1 MSNQGIL
8 PIDIPHQPRLTNFV
22 VGDNAEL
29 VETLASSASA
39 SASDSDSGFVG
50 FWSCGED
57 VCGKTHLL
65 RAAALAAA
73 EAGQVHAYVDCA
85 QLRAAS
91 VVETLA
97 GLTATVR
104 DGMDLSVTV
113 AVDHVA
119 HLQHQGAA
127 EEALMALY
135 NALQELPPQGDVIR
149 RLLVAHRQG
158 AGQLAFRLQDLN
170 SRMRALAH
178 HRVRE
183 LSDSDKGFLLRDRAE
198 QSGYHLSE
206 AVLEY
211 WLRRGPRS
219 MDRLLADLATLDQA
233 TLQHKR
239 LLTVPLLKS
248 VLGY

>member
-1 MSNQGIL
+1 LSSQGVL
-8 PIDIPHQPRLTNFV
+8 SIDVLHQPKLTNFV
-22 VGDNAEL
+22 VGDNVEL
-29 VETLASSASA
+29 VEALASPV
-39 SASDSDSGFVG
+39 SGFGG
-50 FWSCGED
+50 FWICGEE
-57 VCGKTHLL
+57 VCGKSHLL
-65 RAAALAAA
+65 RGAALAAA
-73 EAGQVHAYVDCA
+73 ETGQVNAYLDCA
-85 QLRAAS
+85 QLSSAS
-91 VVETLA
+91 IVETLV
-97 GLTATVR
+97 GLTAKVR

-119 HLQHQGAA
+119 HLQHQGDA

-135 NALQELPPQGDVIR
+135 NALQELPPQGGVIR

-158 AGQLAFRLQDLN
+158 AGQLAFGLQDLN
-170 SRMRALAH
+170 SRMRAMAH

-183 LSDSDKGFLLRDRAE
+183 LSDFDKGCLLRDRA
-198 QSGYHLSE
+198 QRSGYHLSE

-211 WLRRGPRS
+211 WLRRGPRG
-219 MDRLLADLATLDQA
+219 MDRLLADLATLDRA

>member
-1 MSNQGIL
+1 LSSQGIL
-8 PIDIPHQPRLTNFV
+8 PIDVPHQPRLTNFV
-22 VGDNAEL
+22 VGDNSEL
-29 VETLASSASA
+29 LEALASPAP
-39 SASDSDSGFVG
+39 GFDG
-50 FWSCGED
+50 FWVCGED

-65 RAAALAAA
+65 RATALAAA
-73 EAGQVHAYVDCA
+73 EFGQVHAYLDCA
-85 QLRAAS
+85 QLS
-91 VVETLA
+91 TTDVVETFVDLIA
-97 GLTATVR
+97 RVR
-104 DGMDLSVTV
+104 DGMDLSMTV

-119 HLQHQGAA
+119 HLQHQAEA

-135 NALQELPPQGDVIR
+135 NAIQELPPQGDVIR

-158 AGQLAFRLQDLN
+158 AGQLAFGLQDLN

-183 LSDSDKGFLLRDRAE
+183 LSDSDKGSLLRHRAE
-198 QSGYHLSE
+198 QSGYHLNE

-219 MDRLLADLATLDQA
+219 MDRLLADLAALDQA

>member
-1 MSNQGIL
+1 MSSQGIL
-8 PIDIPHQPRLTNFV
+8 PIDVPHQPRLTNFV
-22 VGDNAEL
+22 AGDNYEL
-29 VETLASSASA
+29 LEALTSPV
-39 SASDSDSGFVG
+39 SGFGG
-50 FWSCGED
+50 FWVCGEV

-65 RAAALAAA
+65 RATALAAA
-73 EAGQVHAYVDCA
+73 ETGQTHAYLDCA
-85 QLRAAS
+85 QLSITS
-91 VVETLA
+91 VVDALA

-104 DGMDLSVTV
+104 DGIDLSVTV

-119 HLQHQGAA
+119 HLQHQGEA

-149 RLLVAHRQG
+149 RLLVAHSHG
-158 AGQLAFRLQDLN
+158 AGQLDFGLQDLN

-178 HRVRE
+178 YRVQE
-183 LSDSDKGFLLRDRAE
+183 LSDADKGLLLRDRAE
-198 QSGYHLSE
+198 QSGYHLNE

-219 MDRLLADLATLDQA
+219 MDRLLADLAILDQA